1 MDYQVGIS
9 SGCTY
14 EMRDDGIAHFVFL
27 NLKRDAVDVF
37 VDTLKVIVQE
47 RVAAQ
52 QHSRTLVDASLLTM
66 PTPYAVKRFQELVID
81 KPDKLRS
88 SVAIITPSKM
98 INTFTRT
105 IFTRMPPDKKS
116 HILLFNT
123 EEEAL
128 LWLDARLEEVGP

>member
-1 MDYQVGIS
+1 MEHQVGIS

-14 EMRDDGIAHFVFL
+14 KMRDDGIAHFVFL
-27 NLKRDAVDVF
+27 DLKREAVDLF

-52 QHSRTLVDASLLTM
+52 QHSRTLVDASLLSM
-66 PTPYAVKRFQELVID
+66 PTPYAVKRFQELVAD
-81 KPDKLRS
+81 KPDELRS
-88 SVAIITPSKM
+88 SVAIITPSRM

-105 IFTRMPPDKKS
+105 ILTRMPPGKKS

-123 EEEAL
+123 EGEAL
-128 LWLDARLEEVGP
+128 LWLDARLEEIGP

>member
-1 MDYQVGIS
+1 VDYQVGIS

-14 EMRDDGIAHFVFL
+14 EMRNDGIAHFVFL
-27 NLKRDAVDVF
+27 NLKRDAVDLF

-47 RVAAQ
+47 RIAAQ
-52 QHSRTLVDASLLTM
+52 QHSRTLVDASLLLM
-66 PTPYAVKRFQELVID
+66 PTPYSVKRFQELVTD
-81 KPDKLRS
+81 KPDELTS

-98 INTFTRT
+98 INTFART
-105 IFTRMPPDKKS
+105 ILSRMPPNKKS

-128 LWLDARLEEVGP
+128 SWLDSRLEDLGP